1 MTEDIVDSTKVFEN
15 AVSKV
20 NENQKYILRL
30 YVTGITPKS
39 QQAIANVKRICEEHL
54 KGRYELEIIDIYQQP
69 ALARGEQI
77 VATPTLIKKIP
88 VPLRRFI
95 GDMADTEKILFGL
108 DLVPRK
114 ERKQQADSNKNRK

>member
-108 DLVPRK
+108 DLVPRE